1 MSIIKADTL
10 QDRNGNPLVSVA
22 NGVASGS
29 FAPVGMRNRIINGDM
44 RIDQRNA
51 GASQSYVS
59 GSSAYSLDRWGF
71 DYSQTSKF
79 TTQQNA
85 GSVTPPNGFA
95 SYLGVTSS
103 SAYSVTSNDYFFMEQ
118 RVEGLNVSDLGW
130 GTANAEVVTISF
142 WVRSSLTGIFGG
154 ALRNSAATRSYP
166 FTYTISAA
174 NTWEYK
180 TITIPGDTSGTWLVT
195 NGIGIRLAFSLGVGS
210 TYSGTAGAWSGSN
223 LGSSTGA
230 VSVVGTSGATFYI
243 TGTQLESGTV
253 ATPFERRQYGQEL
266 ALCERYCLVFGGN
279 SFSSIGVSGYAFS
292 TTGATTYVTPPVDL
306 RGVPSVSTLG
316 NLRLVDGQT
325 AIATT
330 SVAVNANSTEKSL
343 IVDTSVASGLTQYRP
358 YTLTANN
365 DANARVIFSSEL

>member
-230 VSVVGTSGATFYI
+230 VSVVGTNGATFYI
-243 TGTQLESGTV
+243 TGIQLEAGIV
-253 ATPFERRQYGQEL
+253 ATPFERRQFGQEL
-266 ALCERYCLVFGGN
+266 ALCQRYFEDVKFGATGAGRWVSQDWTGYVSYAVTKRVTPTV
-279 SFSSIGVSGYAFS
+279 SFSGSVTTFANSSSG
-292 TTGATTYVTPPVDL
+292 
-306 RGVPSVSTLG
+306 
-316 NLRLVDGQT
+316 
-325 AIATT
+325 TT
-330 SVAVNANSTEKSL
+330 SSLSVWQGGTNGFGLRAIGGASDYQSAIIRQDSAVINAS
-343 IVDTSVASGLTQYRP
+343 A
-358 YTLTANN
+358 
-365 DANARVIFSSEL
+365 EL